1 MPDDLAGIAPSEI
14 ALFGIALSGMALPLL
29 ILMLLV
35 AVNALCVAAEFSAV
49 AAQKSQ
55 IAPLARAGNARAA
68 GLLAVLGDGAELDRY
83 IAACQIGITLSS
95 LIAGAYGQATIA
107 VAIVPWLE
115 QSLALAP
122 TTARTA
128 GSITVLL
135 SLTVLQVVLG
145 ELVPKSLALQFPE
158 RLALATY
165 LPMRWSVS
173 VYRGFIWL
181 LNGSGFLLLKPF
193 GVVPGRHP
201 HVHSPEELAIL
212 FSESRSGGELSPESH
227 RRLERGLRLSTLSV
241 RQMMTPRSD
250 LYAIEVSTPAPEIL
264 KTIIQSPYSLLPV
277 YRGSLDRILGAIST
291 KVAVERFAAS
301 GKLPPIE
308 QLLRPMPFVPE
319 ALHSHRFIRFLQ
331 RERSSKAIV
340 VDEHGGVQG
349 IISIKDV
356 LWQLFGQV
364 GDELAEPGA
373 GVEVLAD
380 GSVRLPGSL
389 RRDQAEQW
397 LRARWEGDALTV
409 GGHVIASLGRLP
421 LAGERVEID
430 GVSVTITDM
439 TPTTVRWITARPR
452 SEPPPRVSLQ
462 PESKAAS

>member
-1 MPDDLAGIAPSEI
+1 M
-14 ALFGIALSGMALPLL
+14 LPGTIL
-29 ILMLLV
+29 ILLV
-35 AVNALCVAAEFSAV
+35 AVNAFCVAAEFSAV

-55 IAPLARAGNARAA
+55 IAPLVRAGNARAA

-107 VAIVPWLE
+107 VELAPWLE
-115 QSLALAP
+115 QWLGL
-122 TTARTA
+122 TASAAQTVA
-128 GSITVLL
+128 SVTVLL

-193 GVVPGRHP
+193 GVVPGGHP

-227 RRLERGLRLSTLSV
+227 RRLERGLRLSALNV
-241 RQMMTPRSD
+241 RQMMTPRSEV
-250 LYAIEVSTPAPEIL
+250 YAIEVSTPAPELL
-264 KTIIQSPYSLLPV
+264 KKIIQSPYSRIPV
-277 YRGSLDRILGAIST
+277 YRGSLDRILGAISS
-291 KVAVERFAAS
+291 KLAVERFASS
-301 GKLPPIE
+301 GKLPAIE
-308 QLLRPMPFVPE
+308 QLLRPIPFVPE

-331 RERSSKAIV
+331 QERSSKAIV

-364 GDELAEPGA
+364 GDELTAPA

-380 GSVRLPGSL
+380 GSVRLPGSM
-389 RRDQAEQW
+389 RRDQVEPW
-397 LRARWEGDALTV
+397 LRTRWEGDATTV
-409 GGHVIASLGRLP
+409 GGHVIAALGRLP

-439 TPTTVRWITARPR
+439 SPTAVRWMIARPC
-452 SEPPPRVSLQ
+452 STRVPQAAPQ
-462 PESKAAS
+462 PEHEQLS

>member
-1 MPDDLAGIAPSEI
+1 MILP
-14 ALFGIALSGMALPLL
+14 GMILL
-29 ILMLLV
+29 LLV

-49 AAQKSQ
+49 AVQKSQ

-68 GLLAVLGDGAELDRY
+68 GLLAVLADGAELDRY

-107 VAIVPWLE
+107 VAIAPWLE
-115 QSLALAP
+115 QLLGLATA
-122 TTARTA
+122 TARTA
-128 GSITVLL
+128 GSVTVLL

-173 VYRGFIWL
+173 IYRGFIWL

-212 FSESRSGGELSPESH
+212 FTESRSGGELSPESH
-227 RRLERGLRLSTLSV
+227 RRLERGLRLSGLSV
-241 RQMMTPRSD
+241 RQMMTPRSEV
-250 LYAIEVSTPAPEIL
+250 YAIEVSTPPAEIL
-264 KTIIQSPYSLLPV
+264 KKIIQSPYSRLPV

-291 KVAVERFAAS
+291 KIAVERFAAT

-308 QLLRPMPFVPE
+308 QLVRPIPFVPE

-331 RERSSKAIV
+331 KERSSKAIV

-349 IISIKDV
+349 FISVKDV

-389 RRDQAEQW
+389 RRDQVEQW
-397 LRARWEGDALTV
+397 LRTRWEGDAMTV
-409 GGHVIASLGRLP
+409 GGHVIATLGRLP
-421 LAGERVEID
+421 LAGERAEID

-439 TPTTVRWITARPR
+439 TPTTVRWIVARPR
-452 SEPPPRVSLQ
+452 SAPPPQ
-462 PESKAAS
+462 ATAHPEPKALS

>member
-1 MPDDLAGIAPSEI
+1 MTLAG
-14 ALFGIALSGMALPLL
+14 L
-29 ILMLLV
+29 ILILLV

-49 AAQKSQ
+49 AVQKSQ
-55 IAPLARAGNARAA
+55 IAPLARAGNSRAA
-68 GLLAVLGDGAELDRY
+68 GLLAVLGDGAALDRY

-107 VAIVPWLE
+107 VAIIPWLE
-115 QSLALAP
+115 QSFGL
-122 TTARTA
+122 TTPSARTA
-128 GSITVLL
+128 ASIAVLL
-135 SLTVLQVVLG
+135 GLTVLQVVLG

-165 LPMRWSVS
+165 LPMRWSMS
-173 VYRGFIWL
+173 IYRGFIWL

-227 RRLERGLRLSTLSV
+227 RRLDRGLRLSTLSV

-250 LYAIEVSTPAPEIL
+250 VYAIEVSTPAPEIL
-264 KTIIQSPYSLLPV
+264 KKIIQSPYGRIPV

-291 KVAVERFAAS
+291 KVAVERFASS

-308 QLLRPMPFVPE
+308 QLLRPIPFVPE

-331 RERSSKAIV
+331 QQRSSKAIV

-349 IISIKDV
+349 IISVKDV
-356 LWQLFGQV
+356 LWQLFGPV
-364 GDELAEPGA
+364 GDELAEQAA

-389 RRDQAEQW
+389 RRDQVEQW
-397 LRARWEGDALTV
+397 LRTRWEGAATTV
-409 GGHVIASLGRLP
+409 GGHVIETLGRLP
-421 LAGERVEID
+421 MAGERVEI
-430 GVSVTITDM
+430 GSVSVTITDM
-439 TPTTVRWITARPR
+439 SPTTIRWLIARPR
-452 SEPPPRVSLQ
+452 SEAPPQATVQ
-462 PESKAAS
+462 PEAKALN